1 MTKQDYTNYIV
12 ARITDICKKYKK
24 RDAGSPS
31 ARAAADDMAAEA
43 AAYAD
48 TVITQDFA
56 VNPHCFIGSIPLFA
70 VLTVLAAVAS
80 LFALLQD
87 LQILFLVGDILI
99 FIGFCIVIPEYVFYR
114 ELLELVA
121 RKRQGRNVFAVR
133 KARGETKRR
142 IIIGGHLDAA
152 YEMPVMM
159 HTNAVVL
166 YAIIGMALIG
176 PVIGFILNN
185 IMLLDFLPHQVH
197 RVFVIIELVCTVIAA
212 PMVFFVDFHTIVD
225 GANDNLTAC
234 FIGMSVLKEMADND
248 FRYENT
254 DVCCLI
260 TDGEE
265 AGLRGA
271 AAFARENISM
281 LMDKNTVFLAL
292 DTIHEKEE
300 LRIYGRGINYTE
312 ENADEVCDLLYF
324 SAMKHGLDLPY
335 AEFYPGAVDA
345 EAFSREGVKAAG
357 ICGVRHTPAPYYHTR
372 QDTYTN
378 LNPECIELVRDIVKT
393 SIEMF
398 DGAGKVF

>member
-1 MTKQDYTNYIV
+1 MTKQEYTNYIV
-12 ARITDICKKYKK
+12 SRITDICKKYKR
-24 RDAGSPS
+24 RDAGSQA
-31 ARAAADDMAAEA
+31 ARDAADDMAAEA
-43 AAYAD
+43 ANYAD
-48 TVITQDFA
+48 TVVTQDFD
-56 VNPHCFIGSIPLFA
+56 VNPHCFMVSIPVFA
-70 VLTVLAAVAS
+70 VFTVLAAAAS
-80 LFALLQD
+80 LLGLL
-87 LQILFLVGDILI
+87 LELPILFLVGDVLI
-99 FIGFCIVIPEYVFYR
+99 FAGFCIVVPEYVFYR
-114 ELLELVA
+114 ELLELFT
-121 RKRQGRNVFAVR
+121 RKRKGRNVFAVR

-159 HTNAVVL
+159 HTKAVIL
-166 YAIIGMALIG
+166 YIIIGVALLG
-176 PVIGFILNN
+176 PIVGFILNN
-185 IMLLDFLPHQVH
+185 IMLLDFLPHQIH
-197 RVFVIIELVCTVIAA
+197 RVFVIIELVSALIAS
-212 PMVFFVDFHTIVD
+212 PLVFFVDFKTIVD

-234 FIGMSVLKEMADND
+234 FIGMSLLKEMADND

-271 AAFARENISM
+271 SAFARENISM
-281 LMDKNTVFLAL
+281 LMDKNTVFIAM

-372 QDTYTN
+372 MDTYTN

-393 SIEMF
+393 SIDMF
-398 DGAGKVF
+398 DGAGKIF